1 MQSTYSIIFSCPFFK
16 VANWVEKIA
25 ISIHK
30 PEWRICILE
39 SDMSWRVSRHQNKI
53 MMQTE
58 SLDWYWTTLK
68 NWSKLPMHGTKKLQT
83 CGRGVSKIWEN
94 SLFMDGNRIQK
105 ELNILKRIWIGFFW
119 PLKQKVIKNISTKS
133 GVIFNEK
140 SNGIFGI
147 Q

>member
-25 ISIHK
+25 SSIHK

-68 NWSKLPMHGTKKLQT
+68 NCSKLPMHGTKKLQT
-83 CGRGVSKIWEN
+83 CGRGVSKIREN

-105 ELNILKRIWIGFFW
+105 KLNILKRIWIGFF
-119 PLKQKVIKNISTKS
+119 LAFEAKSYKKYMHKVRGN
-133 GVIFNEK
+133 F
-140 SNGIFGI
+140 